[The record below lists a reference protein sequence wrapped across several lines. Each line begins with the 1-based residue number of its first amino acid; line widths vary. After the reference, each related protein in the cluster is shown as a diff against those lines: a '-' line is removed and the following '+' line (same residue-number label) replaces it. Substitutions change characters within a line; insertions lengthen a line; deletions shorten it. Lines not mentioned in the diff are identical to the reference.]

1 MKNFEVIIGIEVH
14 TVLNTKTKMFSSSL
28 NCHYSKQNTNISPID
43 LALPGTLPQPNF
55 EGIKKGIWLA
65 TELNMEI
72 NYKNIQFDRKNYF
85 YLDLPK
91 GFQITQQY
99 FPIGKNGYIE
109 IISES
114 GEKKRIEIERIH
126 LEEDTAKQ
134 TIKDDKLFLDYNRS
148 GMPLIE
154 IVTKPNIASGYEAH
168 QYLRELVKILKFAN
182 ISDAK
187 LEDGSLRADV
197 NISIRPFGQKEF
209 GNKVEIKNINSIN
222 NVKKAIDFEI
232 NRQTQLLLKNEKVI
246 QETRRFDDS
255 QNITVHMREKTNAVN
270 YRYIHEPNI
279 MTVKLTDNEFS
290 KIISEKNLSLSEI
303 INDLKAHKL
312 DESSIQQLIND
323 FDFYLVFSKLVKNVN
338 DYPLCFKWLGIELIG
353 LLKKESKSYCDIDDK
368 LIDNIS
374 EMLNLL
380 ISQDING
387 KQAKIILEHIYK
399 ENVNPK
405 IIIKKLGFEQ
415 IKDPKII
422 RDILLKHI
430 DANPEMFHSCYD
442 RPERGEKF
450 FIGMLMKDTNGQ
462 ANPVISYEIL
472 KQIIEEKRQQ

>member
-65 TELNMEI
+65 IELNMDI

-114 GEKKRIEIERIH
+114 GEKKRIDIERIH

-154 IVTKPNIASGYEAH
+154 IVTKPNIASGYEAQ
-168 QYLRELVKILKFAN
+168 QYLKELVKILKFAN

-270 YRYIHEPNI
+270 YRYIYN
-279 MTVKLTDNEFS
+279 
-290 KIISEKNLSLSEI
+290 
-303 INDLKAHKL
+303 
-312 DESSIQQLIND
+312 
-323 FDFYLVFSKLVKNVN
+323 
-338 DYPLCFKWLGIELIG
+338 
-353 LLKKESKSYCDIDDK
+353 
-368 LIDNIS
+368 
-374 EMLNLL
+374 
-380 ISQDING
+380 
-387 KQAKIILEHIYK
+387 
-399 ENVNPK
+399 
-405 IIIKKLGFEQ
+405 
-415 IKDPKII
+415 
-422 RDILLKHI
+422 
-430 DANPEMFHSCYD
+430 
-442 RPERGEKF
+442 
-450 FIGMLMKDTNGQ
+450 
-462 ANPVISYEIL
+462 
-472 KQIIEEKRQQ
+472 

>member
-14 TVLNTKTKMFSSSL
+14 TVLNTKTKMFSPSL
-28 NCHYSKQNTNISPID
+28 NCHYSKQNTNICPID
-43 LALPGTLPQPNF
+43 LALPGIMPQPNID
-55 EGIKKGIWLA
+55 GIKKGIWLA
-65 TELNMEI
+65 SELNMTI

-99 FPIGKNGYIE
+99 FPIGQNGYIE
-109 IISES
+109 IINES
-114 GEKKRIEIERIH
+114 LEKKKIEIERIH

-134 TIKDDKLFLDYNRS
+134 FSEGEKLFLDYNRS

-154 IVTKPNIASGYEAH
+154 IVTKPNIASSYEAQ
-168 QYLRELVKILKFAN
+168 QYLKELVKILKFAN
-182 ISDAK
+182 VSDAK

-232 NRQTQLLLKNEKVI
+232 NRQTQLLLMNQKVI

-255 QNITVHMREKTNAVN
+255 QNITIHMREKTNAVN

-279 MTVKLTDNEFS
+279 MTIKLTDNDFNE
-290 KIISEKNLSLSEI
+290 IISQKNPSLSEI
-303 INDLKAHKL
+303 IEDLKAHQL
-312 DESSIQQLIND
+312 EESSIQQLVND
-323 FDFYLVFSKLVKNVN
+323 FDLYLVFSKLVKKVN
-338 DYPLCFKWLGIELIG
+338 DYTLCFKWLGIELIG
-353 LLKKESKSYCDIDDK
+353 LLKKESKSYNNIDDE
-368 LIDNIS
+368 LINNLS

-380 ISQDING
+380 ILQDING

-399 ENVNPK
+399 DNKNPK
-405 IIIKKLGFEQ
+405 NIIKELGFEQ

-430 DANPEMFHSCYD
+430 DENPEMFHSCYN

-462 ANPVISYEIL
+462 ANPIISYKIL
-472 KQIIEEKRQQ
+472 KQIIEEKK